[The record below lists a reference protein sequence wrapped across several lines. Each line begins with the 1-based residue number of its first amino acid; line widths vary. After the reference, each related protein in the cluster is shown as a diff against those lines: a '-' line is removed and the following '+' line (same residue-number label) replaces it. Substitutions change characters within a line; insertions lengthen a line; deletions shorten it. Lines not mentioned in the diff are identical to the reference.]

1 MYLRVN
7 APYLKSLAPHREIR
21 VSKVLYCLYDPLCGW
36 CYGATPAISE
46 LAGISNLTVN
56 LLPTGLFAADRA
68 ALVDDEFAATIW
80 SIDQRI
86 ERTTGQRFS
95 DDYRLR
101 VLGDRQ
107 QLLDS
112 GPATLALTAVSLT
125 APARE
130 LEVLKGIQRAR
141 YVNGSDVT
149 SPEMLANLLVAFH
162 LKEAAARIARPD
174 LDLLDANLAR
184 IERAQALMREFGAQG
199 VPTLVAESG
208 ARRWMLKQTAG
219 YSNPRALI
227 DQLDAACTKQ

>member
-1 MYLRVN
+1 M
-7 APYLKSLAPHREIR
+7 
-21 VSKVLYCLYDPLCGW
+21 SKVLYCLYDPLCGW

-56 LLPTGLFAADRA
+56 LLPTGLFSGDRA
-68 ALVDDEFAATIW
+68 VIVDNEFAATIW

-86 ERTTGQRFS
+86 ERMTGQRFS

-101 VLGDRQ
+101 VLGDPQ

-125 APARE
+125 APVRE
-130 LEVLKGIQRAR
+130 LEALKTIQHAR

-149 SPEMLANLLVAFH
+149 SLATLATLLAALN
-162 LKEAAARIARPD
+162 LKEAAVRIAQPD
-174 LDLLDANLAR
+174 EELLEANLAR
-184 IERAQALMREFGAQG
+184 IERAQVLMREFGARG

-208 ARRWMLKQTAG
+208 AKRWVLNHAAG
-219 YSNPRALI
+219 YSNPRALV
-227 DQLDAACTKQ
+227 DQLEVA